1 MKKTL
6 ASLCVYASLAAA
18 GCERETAPQTPSAPT
33 PAPAPSPV
41 APTALSRTELVAA
54 LALAASAHAA
64 GASDAAAPALA
75 GRPFSLR
82 LPFGCFGPV
91 GAGASPTAVALAGDG
106 LASWRWSEDRRSQI
120 LSLRPV
126 DWTRSSLLGVSG
138 DPMWDRADGYWIARP
153 WLASDDCPAAS
164 PSTTSSPTVESGNQG
179 ASPPIEAQI
188 GAPNAAA
195 SPFTAG
201 LAAIQTAEGS
211 RLGRRAGEPYS
222 FTVRGIDK
230 TPPAAPTAG
239 YRLVLEGRI
248 GTFPDGKAVRCS
260 ATNPNRRPTCIVAVA
275 LDSIRFETAA
285 GARLSEWRPT

>member
-1 MKKTL
+1 MKTTL
-6 ASLCVYASLAAA
+6 ASLCVSASLLVA
-18 GCERETAPQTPSAPT
+18 GCERETAPPKSSVPA
-33 PAPAPSPV
+33 PAPAPSTG
-41 APTALSRTELVAA
+41 APTALSRAELVAA

-64 GASDAAAPALA
+64 GASNAEGPALA

-82 LPFGCFGPV
+82 LPFGCFGPA
-91 GAGASPTAVALAGDG
+91 GEGASPTAAALAGDG

-164 PSTTSSPTVESGNQG
+164 PSTTSSPTVESENQG
-179 ASPPIEAQI
+179 ASPPTEAQI

-222 FTVRGIDK
+222 FTVRGVDG
-230 TPPAAPTAG
+230 TAPVAPAAG

-248 GTFPDGKAVRCS
+248 GTFPDGRAVRCS
-260 ATNPNRRPTCIVAVA
+260 APNPNRRPTCIAAVA
-275 LDSIRFETAA
+275 LDNVRFETAS